1 MGIQIIIP
9 LIDTYIFPNNFEKQL
24 QYMYLY
30 LRCNPFLMGR
40 YNRLSIH
47 YGYNFNILNTFKM
60 GLFKKLCSH
69 IPSKMDPSRPP
80 GGQKYHK
87 TSEIIKQRRNSL
99 KMPVIGAF
107 TLQYNAKMNYISW
120 PIN

>member
-1 MGIQIIIP
+1 
-9 LIDTYIFPNNFEKQL
+9 
-24 QYMYLY
+24 
-30 LRCNPFLMGR
+30 MGR

-80 GGQKYHK
+80 GTNMLVSFELGDANFSHHPTRHPNASQWNIGCVGSQMQNSGVGHVHFMFFVLI
-87 TSEIIKQRRNSL
+87 SFVSGSQREPL
-99 KMPVIGAF
+99 F
-107 TLQYNAKMNYISW
+107 Q
-120 PIN
+120 